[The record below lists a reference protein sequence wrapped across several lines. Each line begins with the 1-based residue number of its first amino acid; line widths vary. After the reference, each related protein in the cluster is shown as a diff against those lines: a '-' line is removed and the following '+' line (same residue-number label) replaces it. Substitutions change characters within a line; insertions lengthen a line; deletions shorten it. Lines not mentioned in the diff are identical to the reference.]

1 MRSLLILIAF
11 LLLLVPRAAAQPTA
25 GGPDHSTRTPVPEFI
40 FISMDDSTR
49 VITSES
55 LRGRVYLV
63 DFWAT
68 WCPPCVEEL
77 PTLTRLHE
85 RWHAKGFDIV
95 SLSFDQTIARVQSF
109 REKRHAMP
117 WLHGHVAGG
126 FADALCAVFGVQNI
140 PHMLLVDRDGTI
152 ITASDDLRGEAL
164 ERAVDAAMR

>member
-1 MRSLLILIAF
+1 MRSLLLLTAVLF
-11 LLLLVPRAAAQPTA
+11 LVITRIAAQPA
-25 GGPDHSTRTPVPEFI
+25 GGDEHPKRPTVPEFI

-85 RWHAKGFDIV
+85 RWHARGFDIV
-95 SLSFDQTIARVQSF
+95 SLSFDATPARVRSF
-109 REKRHAMP
+109 RTKHAAMP

-126 FADALCAVFGVQNI
+126 FSDALCAVFGVQNI

-164 ERAVDAAMR
+164 ERAVDAAMK